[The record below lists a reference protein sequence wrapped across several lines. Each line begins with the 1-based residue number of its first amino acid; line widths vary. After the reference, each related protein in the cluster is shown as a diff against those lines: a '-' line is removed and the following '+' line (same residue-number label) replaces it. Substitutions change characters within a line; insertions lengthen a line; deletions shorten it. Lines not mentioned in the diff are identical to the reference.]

1 MEPTGYSFSQKGT
14 KFRLAARTIGST
26 SGTPKNTTS
35 FPRDCSFRASA
46 VIGFRCPATG
56 RLTKPIFI
64 LALPARRLDGPRHLA
79 KATMHGPVND
89 EPVFRQIRQ
98 PAPRVLSYFFFVRH
112 ASVTPPP

>member
-56 RLTKPIFI
+56 RLTNPNFI
-64 LALPARRLDGPRHLA
+64 LALPAGRLDGPRHLA
-79 KATMHGPVND
+79 KATVHGLLHH
-89 EPVFRQIRQ
+89 EPVFC
-98 PAPRVLSYFFFVRH
+98 YTEH
-112 ASVTPPP
+112 AWSSFIPG

>member
-35 FPRDCSFRASA
+35 FRRDCSFRASA

-56 RLTKPIFI
+56 ILTKPNFI
-64 LALPARRLDGPRHLA
+64 LTLPAGRLDGPRYLA
-79 KATMHGPVND
+79 KATIYGLGTTSQCSAIRNTHGQ
-89 EPVFRQIRQ
+89 VFIPGWAEGGLER
-98 PAPRVLSYFFFVRH
+98 
-112 ASVTPPP
+112 